1 MVFVFIKLV
10 CHGIRPHGVREFCE
24 GLDTV
29 LVVEEKRE
37 LIEHQVKWQLYNWK
51 ESVRPTVIGK
61 QDEFGN
67 WLLPAEND
75 LPLQTIVEAISTR
88 LHKITGDSDLLNNL
102 EWFRK
107 RNEKQK

>member
-1 MVFVFIKLV
+1 MPWPLEPQ
-10 CHGIRPHGVREFCE
+10 GIREFCE

-51 ESVRPTVIGK
+51 ENVRPLVIGK
-61 QDEFGN
+61 HDEDNN

-75 LPLQTIVEAISTR
+75 LPLQTILEAIVQR
-88 LHKITGDSDLLNNL
+88 A
-102 EWFRK
+102 E
-107 RNEKQK
+107 Q